1 MAVRGSSNRVDA
13 DPHDDDAELSP
24 AEIDEIITDDDDDPN
39 ADHPMSDGDDD
50 AVEEDTAAAAAS
62 TTATTTTIEV
72 ENDSKAYFDGHSS
85 SIFSISAHPANPSL
99 FLTGGGDDVAYIW
112 TTTTATTATPA
123 DDAAV
128 VPRECKTVRKL
139 DAHADSVVATA
150 FTAPDGAFALTAG
163 LDGAIHLYAAAAGW
177 ALADRVQEV
186 DEVIWMAAHPHE
198 PAVAVGCSDGSVWL
212 YDVDSD
218 GGGGGATATAK
229 ARLAI
234 RHAMHSHTASCS
246 AGLFARAGALLVTVS
261 EDGSLYGWD
270 TAAGHALLALTA
282 ADARFAI
289 TGGLFSLAVS
299 PSGAVAAVGGAT
311 GEICVVGLPAP
322 DSPFTPA
329 STIATTAAAAATARE
344 KRTSSRPQPGGGGS
358 TGGGQAGQMVARMQ
372 AHSESVESL
381 SFHPSI
387 PLLASGSVDGTIAL
401 YDAARGYA
409 VRHTLHGHVDAV
421 VKVDFAAPGPAAQA
435 AAGWVLTSCG
445 IDGSVRRWDARAGVQ
460 TACLRGH
467 LGGNGA
473 EGEGGVLGFVQT
485 RDRIVTAGDD
495 GVALVFELAGAGAG
509 AGGGASSRGG
519 GGGGGGGGD
528 TMPSE
533 TA

>member
-1 MAVRGSSNRVDA
+1 MAIRGSSNRVDA
-13 DPHDDDAELSP
+13 DPHDDDAELSL

-39 ADHPMSDGDDD
+39 ADHPMSDDDDD
-50 AVEEDTAAAAAS
+50 AVEEDTAAAAAAAAAS
-62 TTATTTTIEV
+62 TTTAMTIEV

-85 SIFSISAHPANPSL
+85 AIFSISAHPANPSL

-112 TTTTATTATPA
+112 TTTTTATPA
-123 DDAAV
+123 GDAAV
-128 VPRECKTVRKL
+128 VPRECRTVRKL

-186 DEVIWMAAHPHE
+186 DEVVWMAAHPHE

-218 GGGGGATATAK
+218 GDGDGGGSATATAK
-229 ARLAI
+229 ARLVI

-246 AGLFARAGALLVTVS
+246 AGLFARAGALLLTVS
-261 EDGSLYGWD
+261 EDGSLYAWH

-322 DSPFTPA
+322 DSSLTPA
-329 STIATTAAAAATARE
+329 STTATTATATTRE

-358 TGGGQAGQMVARMQ
+358 TGGGQAGQLVARMQ

-409 VRHTLHGHVDAV
+409 VRHTLRGHVDAV
-421 VKVDFAAPGPAAQA
+421 VKVDFAAPEPASRA

-467 LGGNGA
+467 LSGNGA

-485 RDRIVTAGDD
+485 HDRIVTAGDD

-509 AGGGASSRGG
+509 AGGGAGSRGG
-519 GGGGGGGGD
+519 GGGS
-528 TMPSE
+528 MPSE